1 MRPGS
6 PRRAAATPVTRI
18 GVMLGPGPTGPARR
32 PVPQLIAVG
41 VTITAASPPVPTARR
56 TP

>member
-1 MRPGS
+1 
-6 PRRAAATPVTRI
+6 
-18 GVMLGPGPTGPARR
+18 MLGPGTTGPARR